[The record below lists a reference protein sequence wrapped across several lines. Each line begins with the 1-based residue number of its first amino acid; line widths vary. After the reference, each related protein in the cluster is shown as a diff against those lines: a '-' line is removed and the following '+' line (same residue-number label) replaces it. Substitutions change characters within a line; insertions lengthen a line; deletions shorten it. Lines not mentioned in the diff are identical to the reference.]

1 MSFEHSAFAGRAPTR
16 QSRTAWFLSS
26 CIASCAL
33 VGMTPFARAQT
44 CAPAPQHA
52 LATSLPVLK
61 SGDFWI
67 YNVSGTMTAPASGA
81 TAAAS
86 RPLAG
91 TIVQTVDM
99 LPFQGSQTLA
109 ISTQQDLTVNSVSIY
124 GTTPP
129 PQQIIY
135 LSQDPTTR
143 QLMIVGDNAG
153 PNGTVRVATRPV
165 QFAPGSFSASTA
177 ARGRLKYLGGGST
190 ELTLAVNGTQNV
202 STHIGDFESFSA
214 TSSATSSDGSGQFET
229 LQWAP
234 QLGAPVSFNSVATL
248 PDGSVTSL
256 DATLIESSYVP
267 SLYPVI
273 TDGLNAPRGL
283 AFGYGALW
291 ITDAGIGG
299 PGPCLVFQGNTD
311 CYGNT
316 GRLSV
321 MFGGNRYTAA
331 DGFGSLT
338 PQPLNQ
344 ASGPQGIAFRNGV
357 PFVLVGGIGTSSDEA
372 ALGSDE
378 SQIGVLYGLDVKNGA
393 VVKTALAHLNTY
405 EYANVP
411 DKSDPEA
418 AGPGAAE
425 SNPYGLTSVGDNLYA
440 ADAAAHTVTQIT
452 PSGAISVLGV
462 IPYQIVQ
469 APGPTG
475 ALAPTFQ
482 DSVPT
487 GIIPAPDGNGL
498 LVADYT
504 GYPYVKGTASV
515 WRVVKGSTPTKY
527 ASGMTNLLGLAQ
539 GPNGSVYALQQYT
552 SGGTSGDPSGSI
564 VQISPG
570 GAQHT
575 LACQGLINPAGITT
589 GPDGSIYVSNYGVN
603 PGHGQVVR
611 ITPAV
616 IASQTAQ

>member
-1 MSFEHSAFAGRAPTR
+1 M
-16 QSRTAWFLSS
+16 
-26 CIASCAL
+26 
-33 VGMTPFARAQT
+33 
-44 CAPAPQHA
+44 
-52 LATSLPVLK
+52 TSLPPLK
-61 SGDFWI
+61 AGDFWI
-67 YNVSGTMTAPASGA
+67 YNVTGSMTTLGSGS
-81 TAAAS
+81 TAAATE
-86 RPLAG
+86 PLAG
-91 TIVQTVDM
+91 TIVQTVGN
-99 LPFQGSQTLA
+99 LTFQGKPTLA
-109 ISTQQDLTVNSVSIY
+109 ISTQPDLTVNSVSIY

-129 PQQIIY
+129 PQQIVY
-135 LSQDPTTR
+135 LSQDPTTHK
-143 QLMIVGDNAG
+143 LMIIGDNAG
-153 PNGTVRVATRPV
+153 PNGAVRVATKPAL
-165 QFAPGSFSASTA
+165 FAPGSFSLNFAEKQ
-177 ARGRLKYLGGGST
+177 RVKYVGGGST
-190 ELTLAVNGTQNV
+190 DLTLAVNGTQTV
-202 STHIGDFESFSA
+202 STHIGNFDSYSA
-214 TSSATSSDGSGQFET
+214 TSSATSSDGSGQLET

-234 QLGAPVSFNSVATL
+234 QLGAPVSFNSVSAL
-248 PDGSVTSL
+248 PNGSVTSL

-283 AFGYGALW
+283 AFGYDLLW

-321 MFGGNRYTAA
+321 MFGGQRYTAA

-357 PFVLVGGIGTSSDEA
+357 PFVLVGGIGTRSDEA
-372 ALGSDE
+372 ALGADQ
-378 SQIGVLYGLDVKNGA
+378 SQIGVLYGLGIENDA

-405 EYANVP
+405 EYDNVP
-411 DKSDPEA
+411 DNSDPEA
-418 AGPGAAE
+418 ASPGSAE

-440 ADAAAHTVTQIT
+440 ADAAAHTITQIT

-462 IPYQIVQ
+462 IPYQTVE
-469 APGPTG
+469 APPPTG
-475 ALAPTFQ
+475 GAAVPTFE

-515 WRVVKGSTPTKY
+515 WRVVKGSAPTKY
-527 ASGMTNLLGLAQ
+527 ATGLTNLIGLAQ
-539 GPNGSVYALQQYT
+539 GPNGDVYALQQYT
-552 SGGTSGDPSGSI
+552 NGGTSGDPSGSI
-564 VQISPG
+564 VQISPS
-570 GAQHT
+570 GAQRT
-575 LACQGLINPAGITT
+575 LACQGLINPAGITI
-589 GPDGSIYVSNYGVN
+589 GSDGSIYVSNYGTN
-603 PGHGQVVR
+603 PGHGQVVQ